1 MKEKSWEMFMPSA
14 EALEMTFI
22 LSPVV
27 HVFAVF
33 IWGIHVTV
41 VHLSIDN
48 GVRNPVS
55 GPPCPNALKF
65 IPVANTLQWLKIF
78 QIVSSFA
85 KHKTHVKKKEV
96 TDLI

>member
-1 MKEKSWEMFMPSA
+1 MPSA
-14 EALEMTFI
+14 DALEMTFI

>member
-33 IWGIHVTV
+33 I
-41 VHLSIDN
+41 
-48 GVRNPVS
+48 
-55 GPPCPNALKF
+55 
-65 IPVANTLQWLKIF
+65 
-78 QIVSSFA
+78 
-85 KHKTHVKKKEV
+85 
-96 TDLI
+96 

>member
-14 EALEMTFI
+14 EALQMTFI
-22 LSPVV
+22 LSPVA

-48 GVRNPVS
+48 GVRNPVA

-78 QIVSSFA
+78 QILSSFA